1 MPTPRPGHPVRGST
15 TGLPLMAALDLFG
28 RRWSLRVLWELR
40 AGPLGFRPLQ
50 KRCDDMSSSVM
61 RQRLTELLD
70 AQVIHQLP
78 DSRYELTPLG
88 QEARRALDPSPA
100 GRNAGRPP
108 SARTGRATP
117 TTGPPAASRVRTTWA
132 TWAAGQGLPGDVLDG
147 TGQVAA
153 GEWIRQVASSEHR
166 APPVR
171 RSTPRVCPRRSSSSS
186 STTSGPRKG
195 RRYRPAGCG
204 TDGYDR

>member
-1 MPTPRPGHPVRGST
+1 MATPRPGNSVRGST

-28 RRWSLRVLWELR
+28 RRWSLRILWELR

-88 QEARRALDPSPA
+88 QEARRALNPLARWA
-100 GRNAGRPP
+100 GRWAATIDPQGANHTDDQSAGRTPHP
-108 SARTGRATP
+108 NAVDDGKPERDSA
-117 TTGPPAASRVRTTWA
+117 
-132 TWAAGQGLPGDVLDG
+132 D
-147 TGQVAA
+147 
-153 GEWIRQVASSEHR
+153 
-166 APPVR
+166 
-171 RSTPRVCPRRSSSSS
+171 
-186 STTSGPRKG
+186 
-195 RRYRPAGCG
+195 
-204 TDGYDR
+204 